1 MVSKLKNLLPLIIV
15 VAASSL
21 LFLANLGKNTLADWD
36 EAWYA
41 DASRYMFRNQH
52 YLTPV
57 WNNYYF
63 FDKPPLQYWLT
74 QPFLHI
80 FGETEIAYRLP
91 SALAAIS
98 LVLIIFIWA
107 RSAWGSSAGL
117 AAAAIL
123 LSFPHFLDRGRS
135 GNFDALF
142 ILLTTLSLYFYN
154 KGKYF
159 KSGIFLGFS
168 WLTKG
173 VFSGFFPVVV
183 AGIYGVYDLVKH
195 KSFRFLK
202 LCLLMVAG
210 ALIIYAPWHLI
221 ESNRFEE
228 LIQKSYFSTFD
239 QGEFGDRSW
248 SSVVWRF
255 DLRYLVFLNTFLRW
269 WFPVMLIAGFMAAL
283 SLNKSLLSEKPA
295 ETKKFASRHLPI
307 ISFLTIFLALSAA
320 KAKND
325 WYIMPAYPFI
335 ALMITG
341 ALGSLRNFLPRNAVS
356 QTSQNYRFITFI
368 TFITIISF
376 SAANLIRHWDQAFP
390 PNKHLPEKQVALM
403 IKDLTSPDEIILTA
417 EYEFPTL
424 RYYSQREIRTSAPQ
438 QDYEG
443 KYWWVWDSAD
453 IATALRRGQK
463 IVTVHRPGTEWS
475 VDIWGY
481 HREKI
486 GEINGRIIS
495 RIAAGN

>member
-1 MVSKLKNLLPLIIV
+1 MINNILTKIKSSLPFLIV
-15 VAASSL
+15 LAASSF
-21 LFLANLGKNTLADWD
+21 LFLSNLGKNTLANWD

-41 DASRYMFRNQH
+41 DASKYMFRHQH

-80 FGETEIAYRLP
+80 FGENEIAYRLP
-91 SALAAIS
+91 SALSAIG
-98 LVLIIFIWA
+98 LTLIVFIWA
-107 RSAWGSSAGL
+107 KSKWGISAGL

-142 ILLTTLSLYFYN
+142 ILLTTASLYLYD

-159 KSGIFLGFS
+159 KSGILLGFS

-173 VFSGFFPVVV
+173 VFSGFFPVVIAGV
-183 AGIYGVYDLVKH
+183 FGIYDLLKH
-195 KSFRFLK
+195 KSFRFFK
-202 LCLLMVAG
+202 FGTLMVAG
-210 ALIIYAPWHLI
+210 ALIVYAPWHLI
-221 ESNRFEE
+221 ESSRFEE

-248 SSVVWRF
+248 SSIVWRF

-269 WFPVMLIAGFMAAL
+269 WFPIMLIAGLKAV
-283 SLNKSLLSEKPA
+283 SDLNKSLLAGKPT
-295 ETKKFASRHLPI
+295 ETKLFASRHLPI
-307 ISFLTIFLALSAA
+307 VSFLIIFLALSAA

-325 WYIMPAYPFI
+325 WYIMPLYPFI
-335 ALMITG
+335 AIMIAG
-341 ALGSLRNFLPRNAVS
+341 LFIKVLRKNFLVLVAILL
-356 QTSQNYRFITFI
+356 IT
-368 TFITIISF
+368 TL
-376 SAANLIRHWDQAFP
+376 NLWFHKNQAFP
-390 PNKHLPEKQVALM
+390 PNKHLPEKQAAL
-403 IKDLTSPDEIILTA
+403 IVKDLTSPDEIVLTA
-417 EYEFPTL
+417 EYEFPAL
-424 RYYSQREIRTSAPQ
+424 RYYSQREVRTSAPQ

-453 IATALRRGQK
+453 IALALRRGQK

-475 VDIWGY
+475 IDVWGY
-481 HREKI
+481 KREKI

-495 RIAAGN
+495 RIVQDN